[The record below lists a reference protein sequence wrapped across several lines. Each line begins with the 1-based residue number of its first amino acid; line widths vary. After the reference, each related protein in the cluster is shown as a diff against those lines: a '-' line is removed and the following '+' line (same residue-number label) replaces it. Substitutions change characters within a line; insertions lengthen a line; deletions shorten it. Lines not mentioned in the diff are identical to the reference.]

1 MGPALRIHLPFP
13 AALTE
18 TSMIID
24 FDSHLREGYFMDE
37 VYKLD
42 GPYERF
48 RPVKLNDGRTHDTK
62 FLHSL
67 DPISPQGHAAHRHPY
82 IYDPKTNW
90 RGGDVAARQ
99 VGGYDMARRREDIR
113 KEGIDKQLIFPT
125 QITVATSNIG
135 GLGRECARLFN
146 DWVAKLV
153 RGHDDVFLP
162 VAMAPAGCPEA
173 MANELRRCVKELGF
187 RTSHL
192 VPYCGTRNLDDPS
205 FYPYY
210 QMAEEFDV
218 PLLCHPN
225 SNGEL
230 VDRFDNFYKTHV
242 LGRPTNCSA
251 ALVAL
256 VLGGVFE
263 KFPKLKVVFFECSA
277 EWILY
282 WMHRMDDDWEWAKD
296 FPQISGMLK
305 MAPSEYI
312 KRNCYVTCEAD
323 EADLARPI
331 GELGEDHILMA
342 SDYPHF
348 DSEYPHT
355 VSTIRSRKN
364 LLQKMN
370 SPYVDEVL
378 LPQTLPAH
386 GEWTPDRL
394 NLLVYAYNTDALK
407 RAELPK
413 TWPQLLEAK
422 WKKRIGMES
431 TNVEWFAALVE
442 AMGEKSGLELFRKLG
457 DNGVAVRTGHTHST
471 GRVIAGEI
479 PLMLGVFSHDVDRM
493 KVKGAPVDWFVLPP
507 AVVLPSAVA
516 VSRRATHPHAA
527 ALFYDYMLTDG
538 QKFYTEVYRVP
549 ANKSYDTHVRRLV
562 RERHPIAVV
571 NAHEAI
577 DDYDKWHGLYKKL
590 IVDRSQH

>member
-1 MGPALRIHLPFP
+1 
-13 AALTE
+13 
-18 TSMIID
+18 MIID

-48 RPVKLNDGRTHDTK
+48 RPVKLNDGRTHNTK

-82 IYDPKTNW
+82 IYDPKTNR
-90 RGGDVAARQ
+90 RGGDIAARQ
-99 VGGYDMARRREDIR
+99 VGGYDMARRREDIG

-153 RGHDDVFLP
+153 KGHEDVFLP

-173 MANELRRCVKELGF
+173 MADELKRCVKLGF
-187 RTSHL
+187 KTSHL

-210 QMAEEFDV
+210 QAAEELNV

-282 WMHRMDDDWEWAKD
+282 WMHRMDDDYKRMQNGFTPKITRKPSD
-296 FPQISGMLK
+296 YLK
-305 MAPSEYI
+305 
-312 KRNCYVTCEAD
+312 KNCYVTCEAD
-323 EADLARPI
+323 DRLLALALA
-331 GELGEDHILMA
+331 EFSEDRVLMA

-348 DSEYPHT
+348 DSEYPGT
-355 VSTIRSRKN
+355 VHELKERSDITDK
-364 LLQKMN
+364 QK
-370 SPYVDEVL
+370 
-378 LPQTLPAH
+378 
-386 GEWTPDRL
+386 
-394 NLLVYAYNTDALK
+394 
-407 RAELPK
+407 
-413 TWPQLLEAK
+413 
-422 WKKRIGMES
+422 KKILSENARE
-431 TNVEWFAALVE
+431 FL
-442 AMGEKSGLELFRKLG
+442 
-457 DNGVAVRTGHTHST
+457 
-471 GRVIAGEI
+471 RV
-479 PLMLGVFSHDVDRM
+479 
-493 KVKGAPVDWFVLPP
+493 
-507 AVVLPSAVA
+507 
-516 VSRRATHPHAA
+516 
-527 ALFYDYMLTDG
+527 
-538 QKFYTEVYRVP
+538 
-549 ANKSYDTHVRRLV
+549 
-562 RERHPIAVV
+562 
-571 NAHEAI
+571 
-577 DDYDKWHGLYKKL
+577 
-590 IVDRSQH
+590 

>member
-1 MGPALRIHLPFP
+1 MSWFRIASFDIPQRP
-13 AALTE
+13 IANAESKTS
-18 TSMIID
+18 SMIID

-48 RPVKLNDGRTHDTK
+48 RPVKLSDGRTHNTK

-113 KEGIDKQLIFPT
+113 REGIDKQLIFPT

-146 DWVAKLV
+146 DWV
-153 RGHDDVFLP
+153 
-162 VAMAPAGCPEA
+162 
-173 MANELRRCVKELGF
+173 
-187 RTSHL
+187 
-192 VPYCGTRNLDDPS
+192 
-205 FYPYY
+205 
-210 QMAEEFDV
+210 
-218 PLLCHPN
+218 
-225 SNGEL
+225 
-230 VDRFDNFYKTHV
+230 DNFYETHV

-305 MAPSEYI
+305 MAPSEYLR
-312 KRNCYVTCEAD
+312 RNCYVTCEAD

-331 GELGEDHILMA
+331 AELGDDHILMA

-348 DSEYPHT
+348 DSEFPHT
-355 VSTIRSRKN
+355 VANIRARKDLTERQKDKILGGN
-364 LLQKMN
+364 AARLL
-370 SPYVDEVL
+370 
-378 LPQTLPAH
+378 
-386 GEWTPDRL
+386 RL
-394 NLLVYAYNTDALK
+394 
-407 RAELPK
+407 
-413 TWPQLLEAK
+413 
-422 WKKRIGMES
+422 
-431 TNVEWFAALVE
+431 
-442 AMGEKSGLELFRKLG
+442 
-457 DNGVAVRTGHTHST
+457 
-471 GRVIAGEI
+471 
-479 PLMLGVFSHDVDRM
+479 
-493 KVKGAPVDWFVLPP
+493 
-507 AVVLPSAVA
+507 
-516 VSRRATHPHAA
+516 
-527 ALFYDYMLTDG
+527 
-538 QKFYTEVYRVP
+538 
-549 ANKSYDTHVRRLV
+549 
-562 RERHPIAVV
+562 
-571 NAHEAI
+571 
-577 DDYDKWHGLYKKL
+577 
-590 IVDRSQH
+590 

>member
-1 MGPALRIHLPFP
+1 
-13 AALTE
+13 
-18 TSMIID
+18 MIID

-48 RPVKLNDGRTHDTK
+48 RPVKLNDGRTHNTK

-90 RGGDVAARQ
+90 RGGDIAARQ
-99 VGGYDMARRREDIR
+99 VGGYDMARRREDIA

-153 RGHDDVFLP
+153 KGHEDVFLP

-173 MANELRRCVKELGF
+173 MADELKRCVKLGF
-187 RTSHL
+187 KTSHL

-210 QMAEEFDV
+210 QAAEELNV

-230 VDRFDNFYKTHV
+230 IDRFDNFYKTHV

-251 ALVAL
+251 ALVAR

-263 KFPKLKVVFFECSA
+263 KFPKLRVAFFECSA

-282 WMHRMDDDWEWAKD
+282 WMHRMDDDYKRMQNGFTPKITRKPSD
-296 FPQISGMLK
+296 YLK
-305 MAPSEYI
+305 
-312 KRNCYVTCEAD
+312 KNCYVTCEAD
-323 EADLARPI
+323 DRLLALALA
-331 GELGEDHILMA
+331 EFSEDRVLMA

-348 DSEYPHT
+348 DSEYPGT
-355 VSTIRSRKN
+355 VHELKERSDITDK
-364 LLQKMN
+364 QK
-370 SPYVDEVL
+370 
-378 LPQTLPAH
+378 
-386 GEWTPDRL
+386 
-394 NLLVYAYNTDALK
+394 
-407 RAELPK
+407 
-413 TWPQLLEAK
+413 
-422 WKKRIGMES
+422 KKILSENARE
-431 TNVEWFAALVE
+431 FL
-442 AMGEKSGLELFRKLG
+442 
-457 DNGVAVRTGHTHST
+457 
-471 GRVIAGEI
+471 RV
-479 PLMLGVFSHDVDRM
+479 
-493 KVKGAPVDWFVLPP
+493 
-507 AVVLPSAVA
+507 
-516 VSRRATHPHAA
+516 
-527 ALFYDYMLTDG
+527 
-538 QKFYTEVYRVP
+538 
-549 ANKSYDTHVRRLV
+549 
-562 RERHPIAVV
+562 
-571 NAHEAI
+571 
-577 DDYDKWHGLYKKL
+577 
-590 IVDRSQH
+590 